1 MEPLALPRII
11 KNKKTKQLAYL
22 AVIIFGLILIGYLI
36 FFNNQFFSENISRF
50 PAGILTF
57 LGVNNDQTEKEAW
70 NDVQIEEKTEK
81 YLEKAEKGDGVT
93 HLARKATQK
102 FLQENLQDFKVTD
115 EHKVYVE
122 DYLAK
127 KTNIQSLE
135 LNQEVEFSAD
145 LIEEA
150 VNKSSEL
157 SQSQLDNLTQY
168 ANLVSF

>member
-1 MEPLALPRII
+1 MKLLAFPIVKI
-11 KNKKTKQLAYL
+11 KKTKQLVYL
-22 AVIIFGLILIGYLI
+22 TAIILALIFIGYLI
-36 FFNNQFFSENISRF
+36 FFNSQFFSENISRF

-57 LGVNNDQTEKEAW
+57 LGADNDETEKEAW
-70 NDVQIEEKTEK
+70 SDVQTEEKTEK

-115 EHKVYVE
+115 EHKIYVE
-122 DYLAK
+122 DYLVK
-127 KTNIQSLE
+127 KTSSQSLE
-135 LNQEVEFSAD
+135 LGQEVEFSVD
-145 LIEEA
+145 LIKEA
-150 VNKSSEL
+150 VNESSEL